1 MAIGVFNK
9 LQNTFVC
16 TVIILFLCLFGSFI
30 LLLSCMYVLSKTLHN
45 AYIEHMIGFKCVH
58 MFVLLQ
64 NVCMCISFYIRR
76 KQTNKQLLLRGF
88 DGVMILTMCT
98 YYNLF
103 PTYHPSICL
112 TPKIAVLR
120 FSNTFKR

>member
-30 LLLSCMYVLSKTLHN
+30 LLLSYVYVLSKALHN
-45 AYIEHMIGFKCVH
+45 AYIEHMIGFQMCSYVCFIAKCMYVY
-58 MFVLLQ
+58 FFLYQ
-64 NVCMCISFYIRR
+64 EE
-76 KQTNKQLLLRGF
+76 TNKQLLLRGF

>member
-1 MAIGVFNK
+1 
-9 LQNTFVC
+9 
-16 TVIILFLCLFGSFI
+16 
-30 LLLSCMYVLSKTLHN
+30 MYVYFFL
-45 AYIEHMIGFKCVH
+45 YQEE
-58 MFVLLQ
+58 
-64 NVCMCISFYIRR
+64 
-76 KQTNKQLLLRGF
+76 TNKQVLQRGF

-120 FSNTFKR
+120 FSNTFKDSVNESEREVYVSEMHTTHWPALICYIQLIVPDISLLSRVQHVCFVTEKSIF